1 MGTYNHPRM
10 TRGTLEQRIAAGA
23 HNNARHT
30 GETPVVPTR
39 ARIRSLP
46 PLLVNQIAAGE
57 VVERPASV
65 VKELIDNAI
74 DAGATRIRIELEQGG
89 VELVRISDDGAG
101 IEPDD
106 LPLALAP
113 HATSKIER
121 AEDLE
126 AIPTMGFRGEALA
139 SIASVA
145 RVSIRS
151 RTRDAEGASRI
162 DAAGDAISAIQPDA
176 GAPGT
181 VVSVRNLFFN
191 TPARR
196 KFLRTAGT
204 EQGHCAQIV
213 KDLALAQ
220 PNLGFELICDGR
232 TLIDVPPEQDPR
244 SRAIAILGD
253 ELAEHLLEANG
264 DGLDAPGVTVWGLI
278 GAPTIAKPTTK
289 GQHLFVNGRPVR
301 DRTIQHA
308 LGEAYRGL
316 VDPSRKPVAV
326 LLIEMDPALVDVNV
340 HPAKAEVRFRD
351 SGRVHSAVYHAVK
364 RALREADL
372 TPHWEDVR
380 RRDELPSVHVTAG
393 GWSPPPRFNAAEF
406 AQTIKTHLTEAGA
419 DIDIDALRS
428 AVERSA
434 PPEDESPFLAPAR
447 SADRVLQ
454 IHDSYL
460 ITQDD
465 QGVIIIDQ
473 HALHE
478 RVMFEKIMGRF
489 QEGTLESQRLLT
501 PATAKVTR
509 AQIDALESL
518 TSLLEQLGI
527 EAEPIGPAA
536 VAIHAFPTLLFNRKV
551 EPGAFLSELL
561 EAQTTRDA
569 KASDEEAL
577 HEIVDMMACKA
588 AIKAGDKLTDDELAE
603 VLALRERVERSS
615 SCPHGRP
622 TTIRLSLRD
631 LERRFGRS

>member
-1 MGTYNHPRM
+1 M
-10 TRGTLEQRIAAGA
+10 TRGTLEQGIAAGE
-23 HNNARHT
+23 HDTARQT
-30 GETPVVPTR
+30 GETPVPPMR

-74 DAGATRIRIELEQGG
+74 DADASRIRIELEQGG

-101 IEPDD
+101 IEPED

-151 RTRDAEGASRI
+151 RTRDANEASRI
-162 DAAGDAISAIQPDA
+162 DAAGDVIGEFQPDA

-232 TLIDVPPEQDPR
+232 TLIDVPPDQDPK
-244 SRAIAILGD
+244 SRAIAILGA

-264 DGLDAPGVTVWGLI
+264 DALDSPGVMVWGLV
-278 GAPTIAKPTTK
+278 GAPAIAKPTTK

-301 DRTIQHA
+301 DRTMQHA
-308 LGEAYRGL
+308 LSEAFRGL
-316 VDPSRKPVAV
+316 IDPGRKPVAV
-326 LLIEMDPALVDVNV
+326 LLVEMDPVMVDVNV
-340 HPAKAEVRFRD
+340 HPTKAEVRFRD
-351 SGRVHSAVYHAVK
+351 TGRVHSAVYHAVK
-364 RALREADL
+364 RALRDADL

-380 RRDELPSVHVTAG
+380 RREELPSVQVTSQ
-393 GWSPPPRFNAAEF
+393 GWSPPRFNAAEF
-406 AQTIKTHLTEAGA
+406 AETIKSHLTEAGA
-419 DIDIDALRS
+419 EVDFDALRS

-434 PPEDESPFLAPAR
+434 PPEEETPFLAPAR

-460 ITQDD
+460 VTQDD

-478 RVMFEKIMGRF
+478 RVMFEKIMGRI
-489 QEGTLESQRLLT
+489 QDGALESQQLLT
-501 PATAKVTR
+501 PATANVSR
-509 AQIDALESL
+509 AQIDALDSI
-518 TSLLEQLGI
+518 SGLLSRLGI

-551 EPGAFLSELL
+551 DPGVFIGELL
-561 EAQTTRDA
+561 EAQSTRDA
-569 KASDEEAL
+569 KATEEEAL
-577 HEIVDMMACKA
+577 HDVVDMMACKA
-588 AIKAGDKLTDDELAE
+588 AIKAGDALTDDELAE
-603 VLALRERVERSS
+603 VLAMRDRVERSS

-622 TTIRLSLRD
+622 TSIRLSLRD
-631 LERRFGRS
+631 LERRFGRR